1 MRIYTGRP
9 DGYISPKGHAA
20 NVRQCQ
26 AWERSGATV
35 YQRPLQYINGQRP
48 TEKGIDIAI
57 AVDLV
62 VAGYSGSFDRAI
74 VCSAD
79 TDLIPAIEAVLDHGG
94 IQVEVAGWREGQ
106 YGQRIWIPGRD
117 LPCHW
122 LYRDNYEAIHDTTD
136 YKLAP

>member
-1 MRIYTGRP
+1 M
-9 DGYISPKGHAA
+9 
-20 NVRQCQ
+20 
-26 AWERSGATV
+26 TV

-48 TEKGIDIAI
+48 TEKGIDIAL

-62 VAGYSGSFDRAI
+62 VAGYSGAFDRAI

-94 IQVEVAGWREGQ
+94 LQVEVAGWRENL

-122 LYRDNYEAIHDTTD
+122 LYRDNYHAVHDSTD
-136 YKLAP
+136 YTVAI